1 MSNLSKQV
9 DEIIDILAEQ
19 QESIDILAEDMAYLY
34 EEMEIAYDSV
44 TNRVEADAWVD
55 LIVMLMYA
63 PNLVLAFFIMI
74 TISLW
79 ALFTY
84 YAKEWIKHKFSNR
97 S

>member
-1 MSNLSKQV
+1 MSKVSEQV
-9 DEIIDILAEQ
+9 EEIIDILVEQ
-19 QESIDILAEDMAYLY
+19 QESIDILAEDVAYLY

-63 PNLVLAFFIMI
+63 PNLVLAFLIMI

-84 YAKEWIKHKFSNR
+84 YAKEWIKNR
-97 S
+97 FK

>member
-1 MSNLSKQV
+1 MSKVSEQQ

-19 QESIDILAEDMAYLY
+19 QESIDILAEDVSYLY
-34 EEMEIAYDSV
+34 EELEIAYDSV

-63 PNLVLAFFIMI
+63 PNLVLAFLVMI

-84 YAKEWIKHKFSNR
+84 YAKEWIKNKFK
-97 S
+97 

>member
-1 MSNLSKQV
+1 MSKVSEQV
-9 DEIIDILAEQ
+9 TEIIDILAEQ
-19 QESIDILAEDMAYLY
+19 QESIDILAEDMSYLY
-34 EEMEIAYDSV
+34 EELEIAYDSV

-63 PNLVLAFFIMI
+63 PNLVLAFLVMI

-84 YAKEWIKHKFSNR
+84 YAKEWIKNKFK
-97 S
+97 

>member
-1 MSNLSKQV
+1 MSKVSEQQ

-19 QESIDILAEDMAYLY
+19 QESIDILAEDVSYLY
-34 EEMEIAYDSV
+34 EELEIAYDSV

-63 PNLVLAFFIMI
+63 PNLVLAFLVMI

-84 YAKEWIKHKFSNR
+84 YAKEWIKHKFSK
-97 S
+97 

>member
-19 QESIDILAEDMAYLY
+19 QESIDILAEDVSFLY
-34 EEMEIAYDSV
+34 EELEIAYDSV

-63 PNLVLAFFIMI
+63 PNLVLALLVMI

-84 YAKEWIKHKFSNR
+84 YAKEWIKNKFK
-97 S
+97 

>member
-1 MSNLSKQV
+1 MSKVSEQQ
-9 DEIIDILAEQ
+9 DEIIDILAEHE
-19 QESIDILAEDMAYLY
+19 ESIDILAEDVSYLY
-34 EEMEIAYDSV
+34 EELEIAYDSV

-63 PNLVLAFFIMI
+63 PNLVLAFLVMI

-84 YAKEWIKHKFSNR
+84 YAKEWIKNKLK
-97 S
+97 

>member
-1 MSNLSKQV
+1 MSKVSEQV
-9 DEIIDILAEQ
+9 TEIIDILAEQ
-19 QESIDILAEDMAYLY
+19 QESIDILAEDVSYLY
-34 EEMEIAYDSV
+34 EELEIAYDSV

-63 PNLVLAFFIMI
+63 PNLVLAFLVMI

-84 YAKEWIKHKFSNR
+84 YAKEWIKHKFSK
-97 S
+97 

>member
-1 MSNLSKQV
+1 MSKVSEQQ

-19 QESIDILAEDMAYLY
+19 QESIDILAEDMSYLY
-34 EEMEIAYDSV
+34 EELEIAYDSV

-63 PNLVLAFFIMI
+63 PNLVLAFLVMI
-74 TISLW
+74 TISVW

-84 YAKEWIKHKFSNR
+84 YAKEWIKNKFK
-97 S
+97 

>member
-19 QESIDILAEDMAYLY
+19 QESIDILSEDVAYLY
-34 EEMEIAYDSV
+34 EELEIAYDSV

-63 PNLVLAFFIMI
+63 PNLVLALLVMI

-84 YAKEWIKHKFSNR
+84 YAKEWIKNKFK
-97 S
+97 

>member
-1 MSNLSKQV
+1 MTKVSEQV
-9 DEIIDILAEQ
+9 EEIIDILAEQ
-19 QESIDILAEDMAYLY
+19 QESIDILAEDVAYLY

-63 PNLVLAFFIMI
+63 PNLVLAFLIKI

-84 YAKEWIKHKFSNR
+84 YAKEWIKNR
-97 S
+97 FK

>member
-1 MSNLSKQV
+1 MSKVSEQQ
-9 DEIIDILAEQ
+9 DEIIDILAEHE
-19 QESIDILAEDMAYLY
+19 ESIDILAEDVAYLY

-63 PNLVLAFFIMI
+63 PNLVLALLVMI
-74 TISLW
+74 TISMW

>member
-1 MSNLSKQV
+1 MSKVSEQV
-9 DEIIDILAEQ
+9 EEIIDILAEH
-19 QESIDILAEDMAYLY
+19 QESIDILAEDVAYLY

-63 PNLVLAFFIMI
+63 PNLVLAFLIMI

-84 YAKEWIKHKFSNR
+84 YAKEWIKNR
-97 S
+97 FK

>member
-19 QESIDILAEDMAYLY
+19 QERIEILAEDMAYLY

-63 PNLVLAFFIMI
+63 PNLVLAFLIMI

-84 YAKEWIKHKFSNR
+84 YAKEWIKNR
-97 S
+97 FK

>member
-1 MSNLSKQV
+1 MSKVSEQV
-9 DEIIDILAEQ
+9 TEIIDILAEQ
-19 QESIDILAEDMAYLY
+19 QESIDILAEDVAYLY
-34 EEMEIAYDSV
+34 EELEIAYDSV

-63 PNLVLAFFIMI
+63 PNFVLAFLVMI

-84 YAKEWIKHKFSNR
+84 YAKEWIKHKFSK
-97 S
+97 

>member
-1 MSNLSKQV
+1 MSKVSEQV
-9 DEIIDILAEQ
+9 TEIIDILAEQ
-19 QESIDILAEDMAYLY
+19 QESIDILAEDVAYLY
-34 EEMEIAYDSV
+34 DEMEIAYDSV

-63 PNLVLAFFIMI
+63 PNLVLALLVMI
-74 TISLW
+74 TISMW

>member
-1 MSNLSKQV
+1 MSKVSEQQ

-19 QESIDILAEDMAYLY
+19 QESIDILAEDMSYLY
-34 EEMEIAYDSV
+34 EELEIAYDSV

-63 PNLVLAFFIMI
+63 PNLVLAFLVMI

-84 YAKEWIKHKFSNR
+84 YAKEWIKNKFK
-97 S
+97 

>member
-1 MSNLSKQV
+1 MSKVSEQQ
-9 DEIIDILAEQ
+9 DEIIDILAEHE
-19 QESIDILAEDMAYLY
+19 ESIDILAEDVSFLY
-34 EEMEIAYDSV
+34 EELEIAYDSV

-63 PNLVLAFFIMI
+63 PNLVLALLVMI

-84 YAKEWIKHKFSNR
+84 YAKEWIKNKFK
-97 S
+97 

>member
-1 MSNLSKQV
+1 MSKVSEQV

-19 QESIDILAEDMAYLY
+19 QESIDILAEDVSFLY
-34 EEMEIAYDSV
+34 EELEIAYDSV

-63 PNLVLAFFIMI
+63 PNLVLALLVMI

-84 YAKEWIKHKFSNR
+84 YAKEWIKNKFK
-97 S
+97 

>member
-1 MSNLSKQV
+1 MSKISEQV
-9 DEIIDILAEQ
+9 DEIINILAEQ
-19 QESIDILAEDMAYLY
+19 QESIDILAEDVAFLY

-55 LIVMLMYA
+55 LIVMLMFA
-63 PNLVLAFFIMI
+63 PNFVLAFLVMI

>member
-1 MSNLSKQV
+1 MSKVSEQV
-9 DEIIDILAEQ
+9 TEIIDILAQQ
-19 QESIDILAEDMAYLY
+19 QESIDILAEDVSYLY
-34 EEMEIAYDSV
+34 EELEIAYDSV

-63 PNLVLAFFIMI
+63 PNLVLAFLVMI

-84 YAKEWIKHKFSNR
+84 YAKEWIKHKFSK
-97 S
+97 

>member
-1 MSNLSKQV
+1 MSKVSEQV
-9 DEIIDILAEQ
+9 TEIIDILAQQ
-19 QESIDILAEDMAYLY
+19 QESIDILAEDMSYLY
-34 EEMEIAYDSV
+34 EELEIAYDSV

-63 PNLVLAFFIMI
+63 PNLVLAFLVMI

-84 YAKEWIKHKFSNR
+84 YAKEWIKNKFK
-97 S
+97 

>member
-1 MSNLSKQV
+1 MSKVSEQV
-9 DEIIDILAEQ
+9 TEIIDILAEQ
-19 QESIDILAEDMAYLY
+19 QESIDILSEDVSYLY
-34 EEMEIAYDSV
+34 EELEIAYDSV

-63 PNLVLAFFIMI
+63 PNLVLALLVMI

-84 YAKEWIKHKFSNR
+84 YAKEWIKNKFK
-97 S
+97 

>member
-1 MSNLSKQV
+1 MSKVSEQQ
-9 DEIIDILAEQ
+9 DEIIDILAEHE
-19 QESIDILAEDMAYLY
+19 ESIDILAEDVSFLY
-34 EEMEIAYDSV
+34 EELEIAYDSV

-63 PNLVLAFFIMI
+63 PNLVLALLVMI

-84 YAKEWIKHKFSNR
+84 YAKEWIKHKFSK
-97 S
+97 

>member
-1 MSNLSKQV
+1 MSNISKQV

-19 QESIDILAEDMAYLY
+19 QESIEILAEDVAYLY
-34 EEMEIAYDSV
+34 

-63 PNLVLAFFIMI
+63 PNLVLAFLIMI

-84 YAKEWIKHKFSNR
+84 YAKEWIKHKFSSR
-97 S
+97 K

>member
-1 MSNLSKQV
+1 MSKVSEQV
-9 DEIIDILAEQ
+9 TEIIDILAEQ
-19 QESIDILAEDMAYLY
+19 QESIDILSEDMSYLY
-34 EEMEIAYDSV
+34 EELEIAYDSV

-63 PNLVLAFFIMI
+63 PNLVLAFLVMI

-84 YAKEWIKHKFSNR
+84 YAKEWIKNKFK
-97 S
+97 

>member
-1 MSNLSKQV
+1 MSKVSEQQ
-9 DEIIDILAEQ
+9 DEIIDILAEHE
-19 QESIDILAEDMAYLY
+19 ESIDILAEDVSYLY
-34 EEMEIAYDSV
+34 EELEIAYDSV

-63 PNLVLAFFIMI
+63 PNLVLAFLVMI

-84 YAKEWIKHKFSNR
+84 YAKEWIKHKFSK
-97 S
+97 

>member
-1 MSNLSKQV
+1 MSKVSEQQ

-19 QESIDILAEDMAYLY
+19 QESIDILAEDVSYLY
-34 EEMEIAYDSV
+34 EELEIAYDSV

-63 PNLVLAFFIMI
+63 PNLVLAFLVMI
-74 TISLW
+74 TISVW

-84 YAKEWIKHKFSNR
+84 YAKEWIKNKFK
-97 S
+97 

>member
-1 MSNLSKQV
+1 MSKVSEQV
-9 DEIIDILAEQ
+9 TEIIDILAEHE
-19 QESIDILAEDMAYLY
+19 ESIDILAEDVAYLY
-34 EEMEIAYDSV
+34 DEMEIAYDSV

-63 PNLVLAFFIMI
+63 PNLVLALLVMI

-84 YAKEWIKHKFSNR
+84 YAKEWIKNKFK
-97 S
+97 

>member
-1 MSNLSKQV
+1 MSKVSEQV

-19 QESIDILAEDMAYLY
+19 QESIDILAEDMSYLY
-34 EEMEIAYDSV
+34 EELEIAYDSV

-63 PNLVLAFFIMI
+63 PNLVLAFLVMI

-84 YAKEWIKHKFSNR
+84 YAKEWIKHKFTK
-97 S
+97 

>member
-1 MSNLSKQV
+1 MSKVSEQV

-19 QESIDILAEDMAYLY
+19 QESIDILAEDVSFLY
-34 EEMEIAYDSV
+34 EELEIAYDSV

-63 PNLVLAFFIMI
+63 PNLVLAFLVMI

-84 YAKEWIKHKFSNR
+84 YAKEWIKHKFSK
-97 S
+97 

>member
-1 MSNLSKQV
+1 MSKVSEQQ

-19 QESIDILAEDMAYLY
+19 QESIDILAEDVSYLY
-34 EEMEIAYDSV
+34 EELEIAYDSV

-63 PNLVLAFFIMI
+63 PNLVLAFLVMI

-84 YAKEWIKHKFSNR
+84 YAKEWIKNKFR
-97 S
+97 

>member
-1 MSNLSKQV
+1 MSKVSEQQ
-9 DEIIDILAEQ
+9 DEIIDILAEHE
-19 QESIDILAEDMAYLY
+19 ESIDILAEDMSYLY
-34 EEMEIAYDSV
+34 EELEIAYDSV

-63 PNLVLAFFIMI
+63 PNLVLAFLVMI

-84 YAKEWIKHKFSNR
+84 YAKEWIKNKFK
-97 S
+97 

>member
-1 MSNLSKQV
+1 MSKVSEQQ
-9 DEIIDILAEQ
+9 DEIIDILAEHE
-19 QESIDILAEDMAYLY
+19 ESIDILAEDVSYLY
-34 EEMEIAYDSV
+34 EELEIAYDSV

-63 PNLVLAFFIMI
+63 PNLVLALLVMI

-84 YAKEWIKHKFSNR
+84 YAKEWIKNKFK
-97 S
+97 

>member
-1 MSNLSKQV
+1 MSKVSEQV
-9 DEIIDILAEQ
+9 TEIIDILAEQ
-19 QESIDILAEDMAYLY
+19 QESIDILAEDMSYLY
-34 EEMEIAYDSV
+34 EELEIAYDSV

-63 PNLVLAFFIMI
+63 PNLVLAFLVMI

-84 YAKEWIKHKFSNR
+84 YAKEWIKHKFSK
-97 S
+97 

>member
-1 MSNLSKQV
+1 MSKVSEQQN
-9 DEIIDILAEQ
+9 EIIDILAEQ
-19 QESIDILAEDMAYLY
+19 QESIDILAEDVSYLY
-34 EEMEIAYDSV
+34 EELEIAYDSV

-63 PNLVLAFFIMI
+63 PNLVLAFLVMI

-84 YAKEWIKHKFSNR
+84 YAKEWIKNKFK
-97 S
+97 

>member
-1 MSNLSKQV
+1 MSKVSEQQN
-9 DEIIDILAEQ
+9 EIIDILAEHE
-19 QESIDILAEDMAYLY
+19 ESIDILAEDVSYLY
-34 EEMEIAYDSV
+34 EELEIAYDSV

-63 PNLVLAFFIMI
+63 PNLVLAFLVMI

-84 YAKEWIKHKFSNR
+84 YAKEWIKNKFK
-97 S
+97 

>member
-19 QESIDILAEDMAYLY
+19 QESINILAEDVSYLY
-34 EEMEIAYDSV
+34 EELEIAYDSV

-63 PNLVLAFFIMI
+63 PNLVLALLVMI

-84 YAKEWIKHKFSNR
+84 YAKEWIKNKFK
-97 S
+97 